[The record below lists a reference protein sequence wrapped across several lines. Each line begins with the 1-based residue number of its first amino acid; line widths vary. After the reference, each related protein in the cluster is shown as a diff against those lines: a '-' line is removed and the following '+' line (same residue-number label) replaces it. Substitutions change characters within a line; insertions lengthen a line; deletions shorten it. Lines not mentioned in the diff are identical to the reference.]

1 MVNSSLECRKHVRVR
16 VPLERLHHRPDL
28 ARRLLLPAA
37 AAVTALVLPHVR
49 HEEVPVLVDDGQL
62 ARVGQTDLV
71 EGDLRYLLP
80 EKEFKFCILEWATG
94 PLFEQWLKSFCQ
106 FSPEL

>member
-1 MVNSSLECRKHVRVR
+1 MVKSSLKCGKHVRVR

-28 ARRLLLPAA
+28 ARRLLLPAS
-37 AAVTALVLPHVR
+37 AAVASLVLPNVG

-62 ARVGQTDLV
+62 ARVGQADLV

-80 EKEFKFCILEWATG
+80 EKEFNFVLSEITNATMHTC
-94 PLFEQWLKSFCQ
+94 E
-106 FSPEL
+106 